1 MSENKVSISSA
12 IDGLFTGFCPQSL
25 FRLQDG
31 SYWIQVDSKMF
42 ITHSL
47 EPEVTIDA
55 LDDGYFLKVQG
66 VEKMVQV
73 EQLHDVIESQ
83 IRGKFSGWS
92 GRTAYTLTN
101 GQTWQQTKLHNKHA
115 AKYMP
120 QVVIYNSAHG
130 PIMHVAG
137 TSVAVKRIK

>member
-1 MSENKVSISSA
+1 MSDPNTAITSA

-31 SYWIQVDSKMF
+31 TYWMQVDSRMF
-42 ITHSL
+42 IHHAL
-47 EPEVTIDA
+47 EPKVKINEQNNEF
-55 LDDGYFLKVQG
+55 FLSVKG
-66 VEKMVQV
+66 VENSVQV
-73 EQLHDVIESQ
+73 EQLFDVIESR
-83 IRGKFSGWS
+83 IRGNFSGWS

-101 GQTWQQTKLHNKHA
+101 GQTWQQTKLHNKYA

-120 QVVIYNSAHG
+120 EVLIYNSSHG